1 MTKKFCKIDTW
12 RHLFVVSVGV
22 FAGVVVGTDV
32 GHLRRFG
39 RHDVDLQRVGFVLES
54 LKIFFQ
60 LISIFKGQ
68 FN

>member
-1 MTKKFCKIDTW
+1 VTKKLYKIDTW

-22 FAGVVVGTDV
+22 FVGVVGGTDV

-39 RHDVDLQRVGFVLES
+39 RHDVDLQRVGFVLKS

-60 LISIFKGQ
+60 PYSIFKGQ